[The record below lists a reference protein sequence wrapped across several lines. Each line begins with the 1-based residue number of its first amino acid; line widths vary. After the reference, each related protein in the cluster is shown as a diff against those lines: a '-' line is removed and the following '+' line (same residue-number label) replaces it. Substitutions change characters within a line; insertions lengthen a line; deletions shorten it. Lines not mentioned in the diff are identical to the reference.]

1 MQPTIQVAERN
12 VTGFTICLSGVW
24 EHQRSIEINLLG
36 PLEQELALFDV
47 VLVLERVEVDFY
59 NLNRMYK

>member
-12 VTGFTICLSGVW
+12 VTGFAIFLSGVW
-24 EHQRSIEINLLG
+24 EHERSIEINLLG
-36 PLEQELALFDV
+36 PLERELALFDV
-47 VLVLERVEVDFY
+47 VLVLERVEVDFH